1 MSLRSR
7 QELLS
12 SVRERYSAAGR
23 GEKRRV
29 LDELIAATGYH
40 RKYLVAQL
48 GKRAGGPSGAR
59 KRGHDRSREYGH
71 EIQTVLTLLWEAA
84 NRICSKRLVAFL
96 PILIEALERHGQLSV
111 DDETRRQL
119 LRISA
124 ATIDRLLYPVRHKGQ
139 DRGIGTTR
147 RGPLLKHQVPV
158 RTFTEWD
165 DAKPGFVE
173 GDLVAHCG
181 TQMAGQFLY
190 SLVLTDIPTGWTEC
204 IALLFRDQTTI
215 LEALGIARKQF
226 PFPLLGVDT
235 DNGSEF
241 INDGLIRYCRD
252 ESLTFTRSRPYKKN
266 DQCYVEQKNGQVVR
280 RMVGYE
286 RFEGCEACRLLG
298 ELYATLRLYI
308 NFFQPS
314 VKLVAKTRDG
324 AKVTRQYDRAKTPYQ
339 RVLEDES
346 VSGEVKEG
354 LTARYLR
361 LDPVSLLAELRT
373 AQDRLWHSVEETQE
387 ETTTLTLPR
396 RAPGRGRREKVG
408 KKVNGCQSKP
418 VIHTDIHALDGEGRH
433 YHAAKRRYR
442 KSQQPR
448 WWRTRK
454 DPFALVTDEIDE
466 RLSRTPNASAKD
478 ILCELQQRYPDVFLD
493 NLLRTLQRRVKV
505 WRLAQV
511 SVDAQNRDEE
521 IRLNRDT
528 ATLAGQGAVPS
539 DSAEVFDGR

>member
-1 MSLRSR
+1 MR
-7 QELLS
+7 
-12 SVRERYSAAGR
+12 
-23 GEKRRV
+23 KRR
-29 LDELIAATGYH
+29 
-40 RKYLVAQL
+40 R
-48 GKRAGGPSGAR
+48 
-59 KRGHDRSREYGH
+59 DRSREYGR
-71 EIQTVLTLLWEAA
+71 EIRSALTLLWEAA
-84 NRICSKRLVAFL
+84 NRICSKRLVPFL
-96 PILIEALERHGQLSV
+96 PILIDALERHGQLSL
-111 DDETRRQL
+111 DDETRRRL

-124 ATIDRLLYPVRHKGQ
+124 ATIDRVLYAVRHKGQ

-190 SLVLTDIPTGWTEC
+190 SLVLTDITTGWTEC

-215 LEALGIARKQF
+215 LKRLGVAREQF

-241 INDGLIRYCRD
+241 INDGLIRYCRE

-280 RMVGYE
+280 RMVGYD
-286 RFEGCEACRLLG
+286 RFEGSEACRLLG
-298 ELYATLRLYI
+298 ELYTTHRLYM

-314 VKLVAKTRDG
+314 MKLVAKSRDG
-324 AKVTRQYDRAKTPYQ
+324 AKVTREYDRAKTPYQ

-346 VSGEVKEG
+346 VRGEVKEG
-354 LTARYLR
+354 LTARYLV
-361 LDPVSLLAELRT
+361 LDPVSLLAEIRT
-373 AQDRLWHSVEETQE
+373 AQDRLWHSVEQTQE

-396 RAPGRGRREKVG
+396 RAPGRGRREKVR
-408 KKVNGCQSKP
+408 KKVNGCQSK
-418 VIHTDIHALDGEGRH
+418 HTDIHALDGDGRH
-433 YHAAKRRYR
+433 FHAAKRRHR

-454 DPFALVTDEIDE
+454 DPLALVTDEIDE

-478 ILCELQQRYPDVFLD
+478 ILHELQQRYPGVFLV

-511 SVDAQNRDEE
+511 SVDAQNQDEK
-521 IRLNRDT
+521 IRPNRDT
-528 ATLAGQGAVPS
+528 APLPGLGTVSS
-539 DSAEVFDGR
+539 DSAEVFDGH